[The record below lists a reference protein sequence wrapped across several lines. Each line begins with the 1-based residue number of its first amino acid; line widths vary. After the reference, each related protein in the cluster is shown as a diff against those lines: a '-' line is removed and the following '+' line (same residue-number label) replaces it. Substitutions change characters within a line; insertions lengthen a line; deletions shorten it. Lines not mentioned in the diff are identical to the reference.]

1 MPQVTDVKDVILVD
15 PVLTQV
21 AIGYRVQGAVA
32 ENLLPTLPVSSVS
45 GQIARFGKDAF
56 RRESARRGRG
66 SQARRVH
73 WSVESVK
80 FFCEEYA
87 LEIAVDDRD
96 VAASQ
101 NPIDPFVAATT
112 QLVDML
118 TLDAEVRARDAVVNA
133 LTTAGYSTTPTTK
146 WDQSGST
153 PITDLKNVIVAVSQ
167 RIGVRP
173 TTVVISRPVWEVL
186 IEHSQVADRLKFTNA
201 TFSTEILARW
211 LEVREVV
218 IGDMVMDTAVEGAT
232 PNLQYVWGDRVVIA
246 FVPQRPAINQPA
258 FGYRPTLS
266 NFVVERYRDEP
277 SRSTV
282 IRVRHEVAEVVT
294 APDAGHLLN
303 DVLASI

>member
-1 MPQVTDVKDVILVD
+1 MPQVTDVRDVILVD

-45 GQIARFGKDAF
+45 GQIAKFGKDAF
-56 RRESARRGRG
+56 RRESAKRGRG
-66 SQARRVH
+66 SQSKRVQ

-80 FFCEEYA
+80 FFCEEYS
-87 LEIAVDDRD
+87 LEVAVDDRD

-112 QLVDML
+112 RLVDTL
-118 TLDAEVRARDAVVNA
+118 TLDAEVRARDVIVNT
-133 LTTAGYSTTPTTK
+133 LTTEGYRTVPSTK
-146 WDQSGST
+146 WDQANST
-153 PITDLKNVIVAVSQ
+153 PINDMKNAINEIAR
-167 RIGVRP
+167 RIAVRP

-186 IEHSQVADRLKFTNA
+186 IEHPQVADRLKFTNA

-211 LEVREVV
+211 LEVREIV
-218 IGDMVMDTAVEGAT
+218 IGDMVMDTSVEGEA

-246 FVPQRPAINQPA
+246 YVPQRPAINQPA
-258 FGYRPTLS
+258 FGYRPTFT
-266 NFVVERYRDEP
+266 NFVVERYREEA
-277 SRSTV
+277 SRSTI
-282 IRVRHEVAEVVT
+282 IRVRHEVTEVITAAE
-294 APDAGHLLN
+294 AAHLLD

>member
-1 MPQVTDVKDVILVD
+1 M
-15 PVLTQV
+15 
-21 AIGYRVQGAVA
+21 
-32 ENLLPTLPVSSVS
+32 PTLPVSSVS

-66 SQARRVH
+66 SQARRVY

-146 WDQSGST
+146 WDQANST
-153 PITDLKNVIVAVSQ
+153 PITDLKNTIVAVSQ

-201 TFSTEILARW
+201 TFSTDILARW

-258 FGYRPTLS
+258 FAYRPTLS

>member
-1 MPQVTDVKDVILVD
+1 
-15 PVLTQV
+15 
-21 AIGYRVQGAVA
+21 
-32 ENLLPTLPVSSVS
+32 
-45 GQIARFGKDAF
+45 
-56 RRESARRGRG
+56 
-66 SQARRVH
+66 
-73 WSVESVK
+73 VK

-133 LTTAGYSTTPTTK
+133 LTTAGYRTTPTPK
-146 WDQSGST
+146 WDQANST
-153 PITDLKNVIVAVSQ
+153 PITDLKNAIVAVSR

-186 IEHSQVADRLKFTNA
+186 IEHGQVADRLKFTNA

-258 FGYRPTLS
+258 FAYRPTLS

-294 APDAGHLLN
+294 APDAGHLLD